1 MATFRLLPGGPAKI
15 DGRVIR
21 PGQTVKHD
29 ADLTKLFKNRFE
41 LVSGTPGV
49 PAEEGGDDPVPVE
62 TGFTPHDV
70 PTTRR
75 SAATAAFQPKEPAPP
90 TAEEE
95 APVTRPANAPRGGT
109 SDEGGGEVADE
120 EPVNDG
126 EEAPD
131 EEAPAPRAT
140 RTTRA
145 ASKPAAARTASRTS
159 TTRKRG

>member
-21 PGQTVKHD
+21 PGGLVKHD

-62 TGFTPHDV
+62 TGFSNPDV
-70 PTTRR
+70 KTTRR
-75 SAATAAFQPKEPAPP
+75 SAPGATFQPKEPAPP
-90 TAEEE
+90 TAEEA

-109 SDEGGGEVADE
+109 SDEGGGEVEDE
-120 EPVNDG
+120 APVDDG
-126 EEAPD
+126 EESPD
-131 EEAPAPRAT
+131 REEAPTRAA

-145 ASKPAAARTASRTS
+145 ASKPAARTASRAT